1 MQVRYKVDVTVSE
14 YNEHNLCEKAELEHC
29 PIHPEGG
36 CGIRGHGSY
45 ERVVPIKFRVPRWYC
60 HKGHA
65 TISLLP
71 DFLPSRFP
79 GTLKDVEDV
88 VVEAQKHS
96 TLVSAAEYIRP
107 DIGLQGALRWLN
119 RRISQVDTILRACA
133 GLFPEIGFKNLE
145 QLQKIFGVDSVLS
158 HLREILKDHL
168 YALPRIIGLIPPPLT
183 PAGS

>member
-1 MQVRYKVDVTVSE
+1 MQVRYKVDVSVSE
-14 YNEHNLCEKAELEHC
+14 YNDQNLCEKAELEQC
-29 PIHPEGG
+29 PIHPDGG

-60 HKGHA
+60 QKGHA

-88 VVEAQKHS
+88 VVEAQKHP
-96 TLVSAAEYIRP
+96 TLVSAAEHIRP
-107 DIGLQGALRWLN
+107 DIELQGALRWIS
-119 RRISQVDTILRACA
+119 RRIYYVNTVLKACA
-133 GLFPEIGFKNLE
+133 GLLPEVGFKNLG

-158 HLREILKDHL
+158 HLREIFKEHL

-183 PAGS
+183 PVGG